1 MFLFALTL
9 LTFNETLFDTPPN
22 SLMDSTMSPKG
33 ENNERVRNWG
43 TLPGSQHF
51 EGKRA
56 CWSSGMG
63 TRKSD
68 KQVIPS
74 HFPTLLGVWKVTL
87 GLHTWPTPLQ
97 PLTLVTS
104 PRLGLQHSPPLKE
117 KVNVLIDIYNLFLQC
132 NCFHLDPWLLFAN
145 FCGKTLPQANLS
157 IPKFLTLS

>member
-74 HFPTLLGVWKVTL
+74 HFPTLLGV
-87 GLHTWPTPLQ
+87 
-97 PLTLVTS
+97 
-104 PRLGLQHSPPLKE
+104 
-117 KVNVLIDIYNLFLQC
+117 
-132 NCFHLDPWLLFAN
+132 
-145 FCGKTLPQANLS
+145 
-157 IPKFLTLS
+157 